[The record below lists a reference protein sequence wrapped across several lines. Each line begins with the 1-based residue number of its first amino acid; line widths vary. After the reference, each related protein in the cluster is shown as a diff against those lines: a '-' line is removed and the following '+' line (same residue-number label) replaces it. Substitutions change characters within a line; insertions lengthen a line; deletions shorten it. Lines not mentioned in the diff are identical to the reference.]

1 VNTPVRLA
9 EEIVKQVGDADHDT
23 AVTALDIARLL
34 LFYRERAATHFT
46 SEAAQSLAEGSN
58 SSL

>member
-9 EEIVKQVGDADHDT
+9 EEIVKQMGDADHDT

-34 LFYRERAATHFT
+34 VDHRERGAIHFNAST
-46 SEAAQSLAEGSN
+46 VRELSEDSHSTP
-58 SSL
+58 